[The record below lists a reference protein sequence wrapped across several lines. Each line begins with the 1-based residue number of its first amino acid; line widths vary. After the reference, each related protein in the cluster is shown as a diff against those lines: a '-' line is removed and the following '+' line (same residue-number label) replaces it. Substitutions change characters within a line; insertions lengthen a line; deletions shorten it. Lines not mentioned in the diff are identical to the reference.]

1 MDFKI
6 KKVNY
11 NSLSEENFKQICEI
25 EESAAGYLDLIF
37 DKNDMKYF
45 LRSESYTSYIV
56 EALNTTTRT
65 PISMNISYSTLN
77 QQNTLKAGHYL
88 LKIVKNHDFKGFFPF
103 YKDKKTTSNVLWL
116 KTAKTS
122 QINQLFSEIDH
133 TQDVQKTAQNLW
145 KTIVEDTRHI
155 RTGHLLPEDITNP
168 WLDSLSYRKAK
179 RIPEDKATPAQA
191 LLQIIGAYYGMRKQ
205 HLDAGLKKDKKL
217 FQAYFKQANSL
228 TPTAYVQENPAF
240 GEALKHLYTA
250 FCIAVND
257 TYKEPFKNTKAM
269 LFLRQK
275 KARLEEIPQ
284 VLKRQQQI
292 EYVY

>member
-1 MDFKI
+1 MRT
-6 KKVNY
+6 
-11 NSLSEENFKQICEI
+11 LQI
-25 EESAAGYLDLIF
+25 YLDGERCLSLEKRINRGELYLYEVKQVT
-37 DKNDMKYF
+37 DI
-45 LRSESYTSYIV
+45 YTSYIV